1 MQLEVQTKDFSYPVR
16 IGALE
21 PIAHMG
27 KVLVVSDSIAAP
39 LHLDTLLKNLQAPHI
54 FTHVLPSGEE
64 FKTWQSVENIL
75 ESAFQANLSRK
86 DCMLALGGGGERY
99 GGLCQCHL

>member
-39 LHLDTLLKNLQAPHI
+39 CI
-54 FTHVLPSGEE
+54 
-64 FKTWQSVENIL
+64 
-75 ESAFQANLSRK
+75 
-86 DCMLALGGGGERY
+86 
-99 GGLCQCHL
+99 